1 MINKFMLKIM
11 LTALAVTAF
20 LSASAFAESEF
31 SIEVS
36 PQTIKSL
43 ESVLV
48 TGTITGVSD
57 YKPVRLSVMSP
68 DGAIVYA
75 PLVSIE
81 DDKFRKLLQPTIPS
95 FKEGIYTITASHEE
109 LGTNV
114 QAQFIVTAQEIPRNP
129 TDESSK
135 DETIREPSKQ
145 VSSGISISADA
156 INGSDVI
163 EISGI
168 TNYKATDVTLIVTS
182 PIGNIVTIAQV
193 TPETYGNFDAQIKV
207 GGPLWK
213 EDGTYTI
220 TASQGTASERTES
233 IEVEIE
239 DGVVVPE
246 FGMFASLVL
255 AISIIA
261 VIMISTKM
269 KINILP
275 RYQ

>member
-1 MINKFMLKIM
+1 MLKV
-11 LTALAVTAF
+11 LVATLVVTTF
-20 LSASAFAESEF
+20 LSANAFGESEF

-48 TGTITGVSD
+48 TGTITGVTD
-57 YKPVRLSVMSP
+57 HKPVRLSVMGP

-75 PLVSIE
+75 PLVPIE

-95 FKEGIYTITASHEE
+95 FKDGIYTITATHEE
-109 LGTNV
+109 VGTNV

-129 TDESSK
+129 IEES
-135 DETIREPSKQ
+135 TREDIDIESTKLTPR
-145 VSSGISISADA
+145 GIGITADA

-163 EISGI
+163 KISGI
-168 TNYKATDVTLIVTS
+168 TNYKGTDITLVVTS

-193 TPETYGNFDAQIKV
+193 TPGTYGNFDAQIKV

-220 TASQGTASERTES
+220 TASQGAVSERTES
-233 IEVEIE
+233 IEVEIKE
-239 DGVVVPE
+239 GVVVPE
-246 FGMFASLVL
+246 FGVLASLVL
-255 AISIIA
+255 VVSIIA
-261 VIMISTKM
+261 IIIFTARTR
-269 KINILP
+269 INVLP
-275 RYQ
+275 RY

>member
-1 MINKFMLKIM
+1 MLKVM
-11 LTALAVTAF
+11 LAALVVTTF
-20 LSASAFAESEF
+20 LSATAFAESEF

-48 TGTITGVSD
+48 TGTITEVSD
-57 YKPVRLSVMSP
+57 HKPVRLSVMGP

-95 FKEGIYTITASHEE
+95 FKEGIYTITATHEE
-109 LGTNV
+109 VGANAQV
-114 QAQFIVTAQEIPRNP
+114 QFIVTAQEIPRNP
-129 TDESSK
+129 TE
-135 DETIREPSKQ
+135 EPSKE
-145 VSSGISISADA
+145 VTVRDPSKVTPSGISMSADA
-156 INGSDVI
+156 INGSDTI

-168 TNYKATDVTLIVTS
+168 TTYKGTDITLIVTS
-182 PIGNIVTIAQV
+182 PIGNVVTIAQV
-193 TPETYGNFDAQIKV
+193 TPGTYGNFDAQIKI

-220 TASQGTASERTES
+220 TASQGTSSERTES
-233 IEVEIE
+233 VQVEIE

-246 FGMFASLVL
+246 FGVLASLVL
-255 AISIIA
+255 VVSIIA
-261 VIMISTKM
+261 IIVFSTKTR
-269 KINILP
+269 INILP
-275 RYQ
+275 RY

>member
-1 MINKFMLKIM
+1 MLKVM
-11 LTALAVTAF
+11 LAMLVVTTF

-31 SIEVS
+31 SIEAS
-36 PQTIKSL
+36 PQKIKAL

-48 TGTITGVSD
+48 TGTITEVSD
-57 YKPVRLSVMSP
+57 HKPVRLSVMGP

-75 PLVSIE
+75 PLVPIE

-95 FKEGIYTITASHEE
+95 FKEGIYTITATHEE
-109 LGTNV
+109 LGTNAQV
-114 QAQFIVTAQEIPRNP
+114 QFIVTAQEIPRNP
-129 TDESSK
+129 IEEPNKADV
-135 DETIREPSKQ
+135 IREPSR
-145 VSSGISISADA
+145 SIASGISISADA
-156 INGSDVI
+156 VNGSDVI

-168 TNYKATDVTLIVTS
+168 TNYKGTDITLVVTS

-193 TPETYGNFDAQIKV
+193 TPGTYGNFDAQIKV

-220 TASQGTASERTES
+220 TASQGRTSDRTES

-246 FGMFASLVL
+246 FGVFASLVL

-269 KINILP
+269 KINTLP
-275 RYQ
+275 RY

>member
-1 MINKFMLKIM
+1 MLKVM
-11 LTALAVTAF
+11 LAVLVVATF
-20 LSASAFAESEF
+20 FSASAFAESEF

-48 TGTITGVSD
+48 TGTITGISD
-57 YKPVRLSVMSP
+57 HTPVRLSVMGP

-75 PLVSIE
+75 PLVPVE

-95 FKEGIYTITASHEE
+95 FKDGIYTITATHEE
-109 LGTNV
+109 VGVNA

-129 TDESSK
+129 IEEPSREDTV
-135 DETIREPSKQ
+135 REPSR
-145 VSSGISISADA
+145 VMPSGISMSADA

-168 TNYKATDVTLIVTS
+168 TNYRGTDITLIVTS

-193 TPETYGNFDAQIKV
+193 TPGTYGNFDAEIKV

-213 EDGTYTI
+213 EDGIYTI

-233 IEVEIE
+233 IQVEIE

-246 FGMFASLVL
+246 FGVFVILVL
-255 AISIIA
+255 AISIVA
-261 VIMISTKM
+261 VIMVSGKM

-275 RYQ
+275 RY